1 MRVLLTEDYPPLLN
15 SIRECLSE
23 EGYIVDATACGEEG
37 YWFARNHQYD
47 VILLDIMLP
56 GMSGLEILQGL
67 RSKGDNVPVILIS
80 ARDTVDQRIEGLEIG
95 ADDYLIKPFALEE
108 LIARVRAQIRRKHNA
123 KSPTLSA
130 GDILIDTATKSV
142 ERAGH
147 PIPLT
152 RKEYRLLECFVF
164 KKNEV
169 LSREYICRHVYDD
182 YDGTNSNV
190 IDVYVGYLRKKLN
203 IHGLPNVLETKRG
216 HGYYLNAPAD
226 RILHEPSFHS

>member
-15 SIRECLSE
+15 SVKECLLE
-23 EGYIVDATACGEEG
+23 EGYIVDATDCGEESLW
-37 YWFARNHQYD
+37 YAKNHQYD

-56 GMSGLEILQGL
+56 GLSGLEILQKL
-67 RSKGDNVPVILIS
+67 RASGDNVPVILIS
-80 ARDTVDQRIEGLEIG
+80 ARDSVGQRVEGLEYG

-108 LIARVRAQIRRKHNA
+108 LVARVRTQIRRKHHV
-123 KSPTLSA
+123 KSPILNA
-130 GDILIDTATKSV
+130 GDIRINTATKSV

-147 PIPLT
+147 PISLT

-169 LSREYICRHVYDD
+169 LSREYICRHVYED

-190 IDVYVGYLRKKLN
+190 IDVYIGYLRKKLN
-203 IHGLPNVLETKRG
+203 INDLPNILETRRG
-216 HGYYLNAPAD
+216 YGYCLNAS
-226 RILHEPSFHS
+226 L